1 MSTTPE
7 AHRLSD
13 GSWVW
18 LLHGKFHRTDGPARE
33 YPNGDVE
40 WWLKGDIYH
49 FSKWLAKSPI
59 SDEEKVMLKLIYG

>member
-1 MSTTPE
+1 MSVHPE
-7 AHRLSD
+7 IYRMSD

-18 LLHGKFHRTDGPARE
+18 MLNNRFHREDGPARE

-40 WWLKGDIYH
+40 WWLEGDIYH
-49 FSKWLAKSPI
+49 FSRWINKSRI